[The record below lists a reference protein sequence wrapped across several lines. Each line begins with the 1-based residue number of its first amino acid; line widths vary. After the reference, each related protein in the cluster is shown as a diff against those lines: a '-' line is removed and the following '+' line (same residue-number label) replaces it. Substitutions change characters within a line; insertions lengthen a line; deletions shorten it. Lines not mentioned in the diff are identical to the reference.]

1 MIDWCRYQQV
11 VKPDAVDE
19 FRSLGRRGER
29 PAIVGI
35 ERRRLA
41 RDGVT
46 WSASRAASGPARNDR
61 KPAGAEPQ
69 GGVALNTRIDWGPR
83 YGRQSGTEAGDEL
96 VVEMEAP
103 SDLAITE
110 LGVLWIGEQLE

>member
-1 MIDWCRYQQV
+1 M
-11 VKPDAVDE
+11 VKPDVVDE

-41 RDGVT
+41 RDGAT

-69 GGVALNTRIDWGPR
+69 SGVTRIDWGPR
-83 YGRQSGTEAGDEL
+83 YGRQSGTKAGDEL

-103 SDLAITE
+103 SDRAITE
-110 LGVLWIGEQLE
+110 IGVLWIGEQLE